1 MRGRRTPER
10 QDSTKLV
17 YLTLALHER
26 LRAAAAG
33 RGQSINA
40 LILDACEAYLA
51 GEATGPAAE
60 LAPVHP
66 PASAR
71 DGLGASVLVR
81 LDAMQA
87 EIDALRADL
96 GRLASQVGEVVEAQG
111 TDPAAQHPS
120 SEPLSSEPPRSQP
133 PVPERPPACRAD
145 APEDVPENVPEGV
158 AEDGI
163 VDAVEADGVP
173 ADPAPRDAR
182 ACAARPVA
190 ARTARSPLSRRE
202 QVRRTDRIGAALY
215 LLLEEAGRSM
225 ERGALARLLEERGVL
240 AEGDRLDQIIEYRTR
255 PGRPLYIRDTAGP
268 RGRIRHNPD
277 VNLPDDLRSDAA
289 QILGRP

>member
-40 LILDACEAYLA
+40 LILEACEAYLA
-51 GEATGPAAE
+51 GEATGPATE
-60 LAPVHP
+60 LAPVPP

-71 DGLGASVLVR
+71 DGLEASVLLRV
-81 LDAMQA
+81 DAMQA

-96 GRLASQVGEVVEAQG
+96 GRLASQVVEVVEAQG

-120 SEPLSSEPPRSQP
+120 SELLSSEPRSQP
-133 PVPERPPACRAD
+133 PGPERAPACRAD
-145 APEDVPENVPEGV
+145 APEDVPEGV
-158 AEDGI
+158 AKDGI
-163 VDAVEADGVP
+163 VDAVGADGVP

-182 ACAARPVA
+182 ACVARPVA
-190 ARTARSPLSRRE
+190 ARSARSPLSRRE

-225 ERGALARLLEERGVL
+225 ERGALARLLGERGIL

-255 PGRPLYIRDTAGP
+255 PGKPLYIRDTAGP